1 MSDSSSSS
9 SSGADTTDNSVPT
22 FVSSLVFNL
31 VVAAVIFVA
40 FCILRP
46 RFKRVYAPR
55 TYAVSKEKRS
65 STVSSQPLAWISA
78 IFRVRDEEIIARVGL
93 DTYMFLRLMRTMFII
108 FFVLSILSVITILP
122 ANITGGGEATGM
134 DRLTMANVPGESGK
148 LWVHIVFFM
157 VFVVW
162 VMRTIFGELKV
173 YTRLRIWWLTNPTHS
188 SKVGASTVLVS
199 TLPSA
204 LMDSDSKL
212 SSMFNM
218 FPGGVRQIIVNRNC
232 SKLEKVVEDRNAFV
246 GSLEKALTSYAV
258 KCEQAHIKSVKK
270 GVAYVAPKHP
280 MTRASKIPFK
290 GPKLDVFEYY
300 STQIASLNQKICEMS
315 GDKEQFKRESSAF
328 VLFRKQMAAHM
339 AAQTVLDYKPFS
351 MNSVSLDI
359 NPDDIIWSN
368 LNMNPYDRRIRGYIS
383 FAATIGLV
391 IVWTILTTALVSLI
405 SIDNLKKIPA
415 LSSMTNSKWF
425 GLFSGI
431 VPAVVLAVLMAV
443 LPMILRLLLRLEG
456 TPRVSEVNLRLLHR
470 FFFFQV
476 WNVYLVMIFSTA
488 ILTVATDALKDPSMI
503 LKLIPTNVP
512 KSATPVL
519 VYVLLLAFTGAAKEI
534 LQIAR
539 LVLRYVLPLLF
550 AKTPR
555 AISNAEKPA
564 EFDWGTSIPVHSLIF
579 LMGFSYS
586 FISPLVNC
594 FVAAYFGL
602 FYLVYRYQFLYVYND
617 ANWVTGGL
625 SFPKAIQQ
633 IMVGVYISEV
643 YMLLMMVAKIA
654 DNVNANGIVR
664 VVFTALTLLLTV
676 IAHLYINDAYL
687 PIINFMPVR
696 GAADIEANPKIASM
710 FPNVMSDGDMS
721 DDTLET
727 ASNLTAE
734 HKARLGFYAAYGSL
748 VPKKLIDYV
757 LHKVPSLLDP
767 RRFIS
772 PKPGQGK
779 TDIADE
785 EEAIMSDESPPP
797 VLNVQTTTTDG
808 FLPMPTAHHY
818 NDENALGISARRSS
832 QNTNVLSIDSANAMQ
847 QMPMPPANLLA
858 PGEHAT
864 GDNSLS
870 IHSYTSATE
879 LRQRRSMAPS
889 ATSMAKRR
897 SRFDTA
903 SDRLEADAGD
913 NALAEAFSNPALR
926 AKPESVVWVP
936 RDNNNLCDELHQNV
950 RTWGAGTIHIVTDCV
965 WIDAK
970 CNVKADV
977 EFDPEA
983 AAGVVENVAMSKA
996 PTSHK

>member
-1 MSDSSSSS
+1 MADDNSS
-9 SSGADTTDNSVPT
+9 SSGSSSNSAGGDANSVPT

-31 VVAAVIFVA
+31 AVALAIFIA

-55 TYAVSKEKRS
+55 TYAVSRDKRS
-65 STVSSQPLAWISA
+65 TTVGNQPLAWISA

-93 DTYMFLRLMRTMFII
+93 DTYMFLRFMRTMFII

-122 ANITGGGEATGM
+122 ANITGGVGLTGLG
-134 DRLTMANVPGESGK
+134 RLTMGNVEPESGK

-173 YTRLRIWWLTNPTHS
+173 YTRLRIWWLTNPSHA

-199 TLPSA
+199 TLPTT
-204 LMDSDSKL
+204 LMNNDNKL

-232 SKLEKVVEDRNAFV
+232 SKLEKVVEDRNSFV
-246 GSLEKALTSYAV
+246 GKLESALTSYAV
-258 KCEQAHIKSVKK
+258 KCEQAHAKSVKK
-270 GVAYVAPKHP
+270 GIAYVAPKHP
-280 MTRASKIPFK
+280 MTRASKIPLK
-290 GPKLDVFEYY
+290 GPKLDAFEYY

-315 GDKEQFKRESSAF
+315 DNKEQFRRQSSAF
-328 VLFRKQMAAHM
+328 VLFRKQLAAHM

-351 MNSVSLDI
+351 MSSVSLDV
-359 NPDDIIWSN
+359 NPDDIIWGN

-383 FAATIGLV
+383 FGATIGLV
-391 IVWTILTTALVSLI
+391 IVWTILTAALVSLI

-415 LSSMTNSKWF
+415 LANMSNSKWF

-431 VPAVVLAVLMAV
+431 VPAVVLAVLMAL

-456 TPRVSEVNLRLLHR
+456 TPRVSEINLRLLHR
-470 FFFFQV
+470 FYFFQV
-476 WNVYLVMIFSTA
+476 WNIYLVTIFSTA
-488 ILTVATDALKDPSMI
+488 ILTIATDAVKNPGMI
-503 LKLIPTNVP
+503 LELIPTNVP
-512 KSATPVL
+512 KSSTPIL

-534 LQIAR
+534 LQIAP

-555 AISNAEKPA
+555 AIANAESPS

-586 FISPLVNC
+586 FIAPIVNC

-617 ANWVTGGL
+617 TNWVTGGL
-625 SFPKAIQQ
+625 SFPKSIQQ
-633 IMVGVYISEV
+633 IMVGVYISEI
-643 YMLLMMVAKIA
+643 YMLLMMVAKVA
-654 DNVNANGIVR
+654 SAKNVNANAIVR
-664 VVFTALTLLLTV
+664 VVFTALTMLFTV

-687 PIINFMPVR
+687 PIINYLPVR
-696 GAADIEANPKIASM
+696 GASDIEANPKIALT
-710 FPNVMSDGDMS
+710 FPNIMDDGDMNS
-721 DDTLET
+721 DSLEI
-727 ASNLTAE
+727 ASAMTSE

-748 VPKKLIDYV
+748 VPKKFIDYV
-757 LHKVPSLLDP
+757 LYKVPSLLNP

-772 PKPGQGK
+772 PKPDAGQDK
-779 TDIADE
+779 ADE
-785 EEAIMSDESPPP
+785 EQAIMSDDSPSPAP
-797 VLNVQTTTTDG
+797 
-808 FLPMPTAHHY
+808 PMPTAHHY
-818 NDENALGISARRSS
+818 NDNGLGISAPLSG
-832 QNTNVLSIDSANAMQ
+832 QNTNMMSVDSSSPML
-847 QMPMPPANLLA
+847 QMPMPSTNLLV
-858 PGEHAT
+858 PDDHAA

-889 ATSMAKRR
+889 AASMSKRR
-897 SRFDTA
+897 SRFEMA

-926 AKPESVVWVP
+926 AKPVAIVWVP
-936 RDNNNLCDELHQNV
+936 RDNNNLCDELHENV
-950 RTWGAGTIHIVTDCV
+950 RTWGAGTIHIIT
-965 WIDAK
+965 
-970 CNVKADV
+970 
-977 EFDPEA
+977 E
-983 AAGVVENVAMSKA
+983 
-996 PTSHK
+996 